1 MQIKYE
7 HGPFYFGLNSRIYR
21 LHVAFGRVFT
31 LTVGQR
37 TPEDIRKGRA

>member
-7 HGPFYFGLNSRIYR
+7 RGPLYFGLNSRIYR
-21 LHVAFGRVFT
+21 LHIALGRVFT

-37 TPEDIRKGRA
+37 KPQDIRGRRG